1 VLVLDA
7 ELSEAEAAALDAA
20 TGKVIALST
29 LIADWQSRA
38 AVVLPITTMAEET
51 GVYINRDLRAQRF
64 QQAKAPPA
72 MARPAWWAAGEILAG
87 QGPDAD
93 APSSPAEAFDM
104 VTRGHPAL
112 DGLTHDALGWAGRVV
127 TGGAGV
133 GA

>member
-1 VLVLDA
+1 
-7 ELSEAEAAALDAA
+7 
-20 TGKVIALST
+20 
-29 LIADWQSRA
+29 
-38 AVVLPITTMAEET
+38 
-51 GVYINRDLRAQRF
+51 
-64 QQAKAPPA
+64 

-104 VTRGHPAL
+104 VTRGHPSL